1 MLKKFAVKQWSR
13 SLGMDLKIILQIVAD
28 DNESSWILLVYN
40 RKLNIIT
47 IKKTYL
53 ILFLSIAKTSK
64 TVFSHIYC

>member
-1 MLKKFAVKQWSR
+1 
-13 SLGMDLKIILQIVAD
+13 MDLKIILQIVAD